1 MTERSGPMY
10 YSNTSEARK
19 GQPMHSGCLRYFPA
33 ALALVSVLS
42 RKGNDKHNPGEPIHW
57 SRSKSADH
65 GDALV
70 RHQKDVGTIDPD
82 VDLDH
87 AVEVAWRALAQLQE
101 LAERV
106 YGWPVAPGAR
116 TDGADEH
123 GRACTPAGRRLKTPW
138 GTLPAGWVVDPHDN
152 ESRGFSAFYVGPDDE
167 QAFFNKRSNRWYV
180 RTRKVDRFSDNPHF
194 DTALAAARQAAR

>member
-1 MTERSGPMY
+1 MAERSGPMY

-57 SRSKSADH
+57 SRDKSADH

-70 RHQKDVGTIDPD
+70 RHQKDVGTIDTD

-116 TDGADEH
+116 TSADVSGAGLE
-123 GRACTPAGRRLKTPW
+123 TPW
-138 GTLPAGWVVDPHDN
+138 GTLPAGWAQDP
-152 ESRGFSAFYVGPDDE
+152 E
-167 QAFFNKRSNRWYV
+167 
-180 RTRKVDRFSDNPHF
+180 
-194 DTALAAARQAAR
+194 DTASNGYSPFFLSADQCERAYYSEYSKVWFAQARETVQSTWSHPWYSHPTLAGACGALRT